1 MLLGKVFVVI
11 GALALVFALIAP
23 QLGIGVSIFLGDF
36 DKQLMIAGMLIMLGG
51 LLLIMESRK
60 PKKVKV
66 EAEKVE
72 EAEKEEEPVPA
83 A

>member
-60 PKKVKV
+60 PKKTKV
-66 EAEKVE
+66 AAEKVE
-72 EAEKEEEPVPA
+72 EAEKEEEPAPA